1 MKNNNLEK
9 NLERARIN
17 LYNILAILIV
27 IIPEYFAELIYS
39 IEVSRHKVILPNE
52 GDAWEKNTE
61 LKLSKMNIYE
71 LRLMAKRLSIH
82 GYSNENRNSLIRRIN
97 RKSRKRIKWKSLKIG
112 NISKTL

>member
-1 MKNNNLEK
+1 MENNRLEK

-39 IEVSRHKVILPNE
+39 LEVSQHRSILPNE
-52 GDAWEKNTE
+52 GDAWEKDTE

-71 LRLMAKRLSIH
+71 LRFMAKKLSIH
-82 GYSNENRNSLIRRIN
+82 GYSSENRNTLIRRIS
-97 RKSRKRIKWKSLKIG
+97 RKSKKRIKWKS
-112 NISKTL
+112 SKN

>member
-1 MKNNNLEK
+1 MKNNDFKKHIEK
-9 NLERARIN
+9 ARIN
-17 LYNILAILIV
+17 IYNILAILIV

-39 IEVSRHKVILPNE
+39 IEVSQHKSILPNE
-52 GDAWEKNTE
+52 GDAWENDTD

-97 RKSRKRIKWKSLKIG
+97 RKFKNRIKWKSLK
-112 NISKTL
+112 S

>member
-1 MKNNNLEK
+1 MKNNKLEK

-27 IIPEYFAELIYS
+27 IIPEYIAELIYT
-39 IEVSRHKVILPNE
+39 IEISQYKGILPNE
-52 GDAWEKNTE
+52 GDAWENDTE

-82 GYSNENRNSLIRRIN
+82 GYSNENRNSLIKRIN
-97 RKSRKRIKWKSLKIG
+97 RKSKKRIKWKSSKI
-112 NISKTL
+112 